1 MWGVMVEFEDH
12 KILMLGL
19 WGAVEAFGKYK
30 NITVDDLYDFTQSS
44 RKKFKLAE
52 HLNKYIDFD
61 MSQWYGDWKVSVD
74 RYDTIIISSGIR
86 GRDMVEF
93 IRDRNPSARIIIY
106 YENYYRP
113 HERCAPE
120 WYQGLG
126 CEFYTF
132 DPQNAKESNITF
144 YHYFYPYLDIAMAI
158 KNKCDD
164 YPVEQDVF
172 FLGMDDGRFTFIK
185 QLASTFKSS
194 SVRAQLLVVKSKH
207 QKYAK
212 GDQEWILQDRMD
224 YGESVMRILKS
235 RAILDIA
242 IPNQSGITLRPMEA
256 AFLGKKLITSNR
268 DIVRY
273 PFYNDKQVYI
283 IQDESMPK
291 IKEFLESDI
300 VPASM
305 DCMDEYTPAGWLN
318 NFFVNR

>member
-1 MWGVMVEFEDH
+1 
-12 KILMLGL
+12 
-19 WGAVEAFGKYK
+19 
-30 NITVDDLYDFTQSS
+30 
-44 RKKFKLAE
+44 
-52 HLNKYIDFD
+52 
-61 MSQWYGDWKVSVD
+61 
-74 RYDTIIISSGIR
+74 
-86 GRDMVEF
+86 
-93 IRDRNPSARIIIY
+93 
-106 YENYYRP
+106 
-113 HERCAPE
+113 
-120 WYQGLG
+120 
-126 CEFYTF
+126 
-132 DPQNAKESNITF
+132 
-144 YHYFYPYLDIAMAI
+144 
-158 KNKCDD
+158 
-164 YPVEQDVF
+164 
-172 FLGMDDGRFTFIK
+172 MDDGRFTFIK

-224 YGESVMRILKS
+224 YGESVMHILRS

-305 DCMDEYTPAGWLN
+305 DCMEEYTPAGWLN
-318 NFFVNR
+318 NFFVSR